1 LKYAKVIKYSAE
13 NKCDI
18 MLEVYMKIFH
28 LLIIVLVVISSI
40 SFSVAEEQSGFAN
53 LKKVADDMKFR
64 NGMEFYKLEKY
75 DRALNEFNEYIE
87 IYYNGIHRNEALK
100 KIAEIHIRL
109 FNYQKAI
116 EAYRMLYQEFSNS
129 EEGMDAYFQ
138 IGICYK
144 KMGFDS
150 KAESIFRNIIE
161 EHPGTTAAY
170 NSEIQLDLLKIS
182 SE

>member
-1 LKYAKVIKYSAE
+1 MRTIRY
-13 NKCDI
+13 
-18 MLEVYMKIFH
+18 
-28 LLIIVLVVISSI
+28 LIIILMIFVPVSVLI
-40 SFSVAEEQSGFAN
+40 AEEKNGLAN

-64 NGMEFYKLEKY
+64 NGIEFYKLEKF

-116 EAYRMLYQEFSNS
+116 DAYRMLYQEFSSS

-150 KAESIFRNIIE
+150 KAESIFKNIIE
-161 EHPGTTAAY
+161 EYPNTSSAY
-170 NSEIQLDLLKIS
+170 NSQIQLDLLKIS

>member
-1 LKYAKVIKYSAE
+1 
-13 NKCDI
+13 
-18 MLEVYMKIFH
+18 MIFVPVSV
-28 LLIIVLVVISSI
+28 LI
-40 SFSVAEEQSGFAN
+40 AEEKNGLAN

-64 NGMEFYKLEKY
+64 NGIEFYKLEKF

-116 EAYRMLYQEFSNS
+116 DAYRMLYQEFSCS

-150 KAESIFRNIIE
+150 KAESIFKDIIE
-161 EHPGTTAAY
+161 EYPGTSSAY
-170 NSEIQLDLLKIS
+170 NSQIQLDLLKIS